1 MMIVEEQIDT
11 TLSKLRGSS
20 FRSRFK
26 LTGKDLDYFKSKG
39 IDTILQHGSD
49 FLNSRLAPANPKN
62 DTKQTPYRGHPI
74 FIAQHA
80 TATCCRECL
89 EKWHGIERG
98 RELNENEKVYILA
111 VWKRWLL
118 SQVDEKIEK

>member
-1 MMIVEEQIDT
+1 MMIVEKQIDT
-11 TLSKLRGSS
+11 LLSKLKSS
-20 FRSRFK
+20 DFRSKFK
-26 LTGKDLDYFKSKG
+26 LKGKDLEYFQSKG
-39 IDTILQHGSD
+39 MDTILEHGSD

-98 RELNENEKVYILA
+98 RELNEDEKVYILA

-118 SQVDEKIEK
+118 SQVDREIEK